1 LSVEG
6 DKNERD
12 GFAGDRRAV
21 AEIAHQCF
29 GGMRQRFEPRQC
41 KKATGPFNRVNEAK
55 DVAEN
60 LGVVRILLEANQLCI
75 DNVKAFARL
84 REKFAQQFVHELG
97 LSAQHAKERTG
108 GTRRSGCY
116 TRRQCVGK
124 RFNFGCANRTD
135 AHISVRLSPISVR
148 IRPSLSRSFS

>member
-1 LSVEG
+1 MACGLGRHPLQPFDQIAIGAGRFGLVALQFVEHLLDTVDG
-6 DKNERD
+6 GKDERD
-12 GFAGDRRAV
+12 GLAGDRRAV

-75 DNVKAFARL
+75 DNIKAFARL

-108 GTRRSGCY
+108 CH
-116 TRRQCVGK
+116 
-124 RFNFGCANRTD
+124 AP
-135 AHISVRLSPISVR
+135 VRLLHAWPVCW
-148 IRPSLSRSFS
+148 